1 MLSNSSNSLRAQF
14 LHRKHQLKKNTE
26 NGVEFSSSCYQFF
39 LNRTPQHA
47 VRHNLCKIVVHL
59 YTFKK

>member
-14 LHRKHQLKKNTE
+14 LHRKHTAEKKTE

-39 LNRTPQHA
+39 LNRTPQNA
-47 VRHNLCKIVVHL
+47 VHHNLYKIVVHL